1 MLKLTAAGF
10 AATTALVLATS
21 GTAHALG
28 DDKPAA
34 NRAAAVAKCPTDVR
48 IDETA
53 PVITRK
59 DILIHAPLP
68 TIWKIQTDV
77 EKWPTWQPK
86 AVAAGDASPGGCV
99 QVVRSACPSTK
110 SDGRAGDRG
119 AGGGVGFGQVG
130 AGV

>member
-59 DILIHAPLP
+59 DIL
-68 TIWKIQTDV
+68 
-77 EKWPTWQPK
+77 
-86 AVAAGDASPGGCV
+86 S
-99 QVVRSACPSTK
+99 
-110 SDGRAGDRG
+110 RG
-119 AGGGVGFGQVG
+119 AGGGGCRYGGSRPMGNEAPGRPGGSGGTGLVVLTLCSGQCHRSV
-130 AGV
+130 